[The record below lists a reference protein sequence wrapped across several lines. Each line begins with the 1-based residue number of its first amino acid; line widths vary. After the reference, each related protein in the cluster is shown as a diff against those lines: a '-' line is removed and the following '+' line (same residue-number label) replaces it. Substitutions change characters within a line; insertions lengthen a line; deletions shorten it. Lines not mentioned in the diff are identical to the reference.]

1 MAKQSFRNKETL
13 AHHIFRSPQAC
24 SLTWAESKQLTY
36 KHYLFGKERS
46 RTGNRY
52 KLREEL
58 IFILVKLENLL
69 QATPEP
75 VIPGTLRKVCERSC
89 DTTPTRGAEIV
100 AWTPPDHCASP
111 WLTRGSLAP
120 M

>member
-1 MAKQSFRNKETL
+1 MNITCLAKKGQE
-13 AHHIFRSPQAC
+13 QD
-24 SLTWAESKQLTY
+24 
-36 KHYLFGKERS
+36 
-46 RTGNRY
+46 NRY

-58 IFILVKLENLL
+58 IFILVKFENLL

-75 VIPGTLRKVCERSC
+75 VSPGTLRKVCERSR
-89 DTTPTRGAEIV
+89 DTTPPCGAEIV